1 MYKDPKKPAFTMA
14 RAGVAAAA
22 AVLTTVALSVACAA
36 QAAAVSEVAAVSNI
50 AGSPI
55 PGASGSISRVTSGA
69 EMLHVTVGHSLFL
82 NTRSRLRRVYLSDPN
97 MLNSVT
103 LSPNQIVVTA
113 MVSGISSLVILD
125 EAGQAQ
131 SYVVSSDLDVAGLR
145 SAMSE
150 AMHGDAVNIEGSG
163 DRVTLSGKVG
173 SDALADTAVK
183 LAGLYSKEVA
193 NALTVSPDHPKQVR
207 LKVRI
212 LEVDRSKAEQLG
224 INLFNP
230 GGNTS
235 FLASTTTSQYA
246 STAVYSPN
254 GTASGMLTTSD
265 PLNFLLYSSKLNLGT
280 TVKDLES
287 KQVLQI
293 LAEPT
298 ITTISGKTAD
308 FLSGGEFPFPMVQP
322 GSNGTAPVV
331 TISFRQY
338 GVKLEFT
345 PIVNEDGS
353 IRLKVAPEVSSL
365 DYTNAVTIGGF
376 TVPALATRRAETE
389 VELRSDQSF
398 AISGLLDQRTTDIMS
413 KTPGAANIP
422 ILGALFKSKNVNHA
436 TTELVVVVTPTLVDP
451 LTDTAEPRQP
461 DLPIPTL
468 NTGKFD
474 KSLGRNLNPHP
485 AAPAIN
491 PEQPP
496 ASNPAPAAI
505 ATPAPAATPTPA
517 PVAAPVAETAQ
528 KATPALAPAATATH
542 APAATATHA
551 PAATATHA
559 PAATPS
565 AAPVATPTHASV
577 AATVAETAQKAT
589 PAPAPAA
596 TPSHASVAATV
607 AETAQKATPAP
618 APAATPSAAP
628 AATPSAAPVA
638 TPTHASVAATVAE
651 TAQKAT
657 PAPAPSATP
666 SHASVAATVAETA
679 QKATPAFTPSAT
691 PVPAPA
697 ATPSAA
703 SVAATVAETAQ
714 KATPAHG
721 PAATPSPA
729 PVAATVAETA
739 QKATPAFTPSATP
752 VPAPAATPTHASV
765 AATAAESAQKATP
778 APAPSATP
786 VPAPAA
792 TPTHA
797 PVATPSPAPIVATVA
812 ETAQKARPAPAPQ
825 KTAVPPA
832 PKPAIGT
839 VVSTASTIASA
850 PPPSR
855 ETDIGALRPSSPF
868 GVADAPASGTAA
880 PPTVASTEGPVRY
893 VFENPTATPSNG
905 GKPAAAAEA
914 PSRSMV
920 QIMALSNPDD
930 AESMVAALKR
940 HGYNAAVDHDSQDPL
955 LHLEVG
961 PFTSKSDAEAMR
973 QRLLGDGYNAIVR

>member
-1 MYKDPKKPAFTMA
+1 MYKDQKKPAFPMA

-113 MVSGISSLVILD
+113 MGSGISSLVILD

-246 STAVYSPN
+246 SIATYSAN
-254 GTASGMLTTSD
+254 GTASGSLTTTD
-265 PLNFLLYSSKLNLGT
+265 PLNFLLYSSKLNLGA

-308 FLSGGEFPFPMVQP
+308 FLSGGEFPFPMLQP
-322 GSNGTAPVV
+322 GSNGSGSVV
-331 TISFRQY
+331 TITFRQY

-345 PIVNEDGS
+345 PTVNEDGS

-365 DYTNAVTIGGF
+365 DYTNSVTIAGF
-376 TVPALATRRAETE
+376 TIPALATRRAETE

-485 AAPAIN
+485 AAPALN

-496 ASNPAPAAI
+496 ASNPAPAATPAPAPAATASPAPVATPAPAPAATASPAPAATPAPAPAAATVAETAQKATPSPAPVAATVAETAQKATPSPALHNTAGSPAPVATPAPAPAATASPAPVAT
-505 ATPAPAATPTPA
+505 ATPAPAATASPAPVATPTPA
-517 PVAAPVAETAQ
+517 PAATPSRTPAAATVAESAQKATPSPALHNTAASPAPAATPTHAPAATASPAPVATPAHAPAATPTHAPIVATVAETAQ
-528 KATPALAPAATATH
+528 KATPAP
-542 APAATATHA
+542 
-551 PAATATHA
+551 A
-559 PAATPS
+559 PAATPTH
-565 AAPVATPTHASV
+565 APIVATVAETAQKATPAPAPVATPTPAPV

-596 TPSHASVAATV
+596 TPTS
-607 AETAQKATPAP
+607 
-618 APAATPSAAP
+618 
-628 AATPSAAPVA
+628 
-638 TPTHASVAATVAE
+638 
-651 TAQKAT
+651 
-657 PAPAPSATP
+657 
-666 SHASVAATVAETA
+666 
-679 QKATPAFTPSAT
+679 
-691 PVPAPA
+691 
-697 ATPSAA
+697 
-703 SVAATVAETAQ
+703 
-714 KATPAHG
+714 
-721 PAATPSPA
+721 A
-729 PVAATVAETA
+729 PVAATVAELA
-739 QKATPAFTPSATP
+739 QKAT
-752 VPAPAATPTHASV
+752 
-765 AATAAESAQKATP
+765 
-778 APAPSATP
+778 
-786 VPAPAA
+786 
-792 TPTHA
+792 
-797 PVATPSPAPIVATVA
+797 
-812 ETAQKARPAPAPQ
+812 PAPAPQ

-832 PKPAIGT
+832 SKPAIGT
-839 VVSTASTIASA
+839 AVSTASTVASA
-850 PPPSR
+850 QPPSR
-855 ETDIGALRPSSPF
+855 ETDIGASRPSSPL

-880 PPTVASTEGPVRY
+880 PPTVASSEGPVRY
-893 VFENPTATPSNG
+893 VFDNPTATPSTG

-961 PFTSKSDAEAMR
+961 PFTSKTDAEAMR

>member
-1 MYKDPKKPAFTMA
+1 VRRKMYKDPKKSAFPMA

-113 MVSGISSLVILD
+113 MGSGISSLVILD

-173 SDALADTAVK
+173 SDAQADTAVK

-246 STAVYSPN
+246 SIATYSAN
-254 GTASGMLTTSD
+254 GTASGSLTTTD
-265 PLNFLLYSSKLNLGT
+265 PLNFLLYSSKLNLGA

-308 FLSGGEFPFPMVQP
+308 FLSGGEFPFPMLQP
-322 GSNGTAPVV
+322 GSNGSGSVV
-331 TISFRQY
+331 TITFRQY

-345 PIVNEDGS
+345 PTVNEDGS

-365 DYTNAVTIGGF
+365 DYTNSVTIAGF
-376 TVPALATRRAETE
+376 TIPALATRRAETE

-485 AAPAIN
+485 AAPALN

-496 ASNPAPAAI
+496 ASNPAPAATP
-505 ATPAPAATPTPA
+505 APAPAATASPAPAATATPA
-517 PVAAPVAETAQ
+517 PIVATVAETAQ
-528 KATPALAPAATATH
+528 KATPAPALHNTAGSPAPV
-542 APAATATHA
+542 
-551 PAATATHA
+551 
-559 PAATPS
+559 ATP
-565 AAPVATPTHASV
+565 APAPVATPTHAPAATPVPAPAATPSHAPVATPTPAPAATASPAPVATPAPAPAATPAPAPAATPSHAPAAATVAESAQKATPAPAPVATPTHAPIVATVAETAQKATPAPAPVATPTPAPIVATVAETAQKATPAPAPVATPSHAPV

-596 TPSHASVAATV
+596 TPTSAPVAATV

-618 APAATPSAAP
+618 APAATPTS
-628 AATPSAAPVA
+628 
-638 TPTHASVAATVAE
+638 
-651 TAQKAT
+651 
-657 PAPAPSATP
+657 
-666 SHASVAATVAETA
+666 
-679 QKATPAFTPSAT
+679 
-691 PVPAPA
+691 
-697 ATPSAA
+697 
-703 SVAATVAETAQ
+703 
-714 KATPAHG
+714 
-721 PAATPSPA
+721 A
-729 PVAATVAETA
+729 PVAATVAELA
-739 QKATPAFTPSATP
+739 QKAT
-752 VPAPAATPTHASV
+752 
-765 AATAAESAQKATP
+765 
-778 APAPSATP
+778 
-786 VPAPAA
+786 
-792 TPTHA
+792 
-797 PVATPSPAPIVATVA
+797 
-812 ETAQKARPAPAPQ
+812 PAPAPQ

-839 VVSTASTIASA
+839 AVSTASTVASA
-850 PPPSR
+850 QPPSR
-855 ETDIGALRPSSPF
+855 ETDIGASRPSSPL

-880 PPTVASTEGPVRY
+880 PPTVASSEGPVRY
-893 VFENPTATPSNG
+893 VFDNPTATPSTG

-961 PFTSKSDAEAMR
+961 PFTSKTDAEAMR

>member
-1 MYKDPKKPAFTMA
+1 MYKDQKKPAFPMA

-22 AVLTTVALSVACAA
+22 AVLSTVALSLACAA

-50 AGSPI
+50 AASPI

-82 NTRSRLRRVYLSDPN
+82 NTRSRLRRVYLSDPA

-113 MVSGISSLVILD
+113 MGSGISSLVILD

-193 NALTVSPDHPKQVR
+193 NALTVSPGHPKQVR

-451 LTDTAEPRQP
+451 LTDTADPRQP

-474 KSLGRNLNPHP
+474 KSLGKNLNPHP

-496 ASNPAPAAI
+496 TSNPAPAAT
-505 ATPAPAATPTPA
+505 ATPASVATPSPA
-517 PVAAPVAETAQ
+517 PVATPSHAPVATPAHAPAAATVAETAQ
-528 KATPALAPAATATH
+528 KATPAPAPHNTAASPAT
-542 APAATATHA
+542 
-551 PAATATHA
+551 
-559 PAATPS
+559 AATP
-565 AAPVATPTHASV
+565 AHAPV

-596 TPSHASVAATV
+596 TPTHAPVATPAPAPVATPSPAPIAATV

-618 APAATPSAAP
+618 APAATPSPAP
-628 AATPSAAPVA
+628 VVTPSP
-638 TPTHASVAATVAE
+638 ASIAATVAE

-657 PAPAPSATP
+657 PAPAPHNTAASPATAATP
-666 SHASVAATVAETA
+666 SPAPIAATVAETA
-679 QKATPAFTPSAT
+679 QKATPT
-691 PVPAPA
+691 PAPV
-697 ATPSAA
+697 ATPS
-703 SVAATVAETAQ
+703 
-714 KATPAHG
+714 H
-721 PAATPSPA
+721 A
-729 PVAATVAETA
+729 PVAATVAESAQKATPTPAPVATPSHAPVVTPSPAPVAVTVAESA
-739 QKATPAFTPSATP
+739 QKATPALTPSATP
-752 VPAPAATPTHASV
+752 VPAPAATPTPAPV
-765 AATAAESAQKATP
+765 AVTVAELAQKA
-778 APAPSATP
+778 APT
-786 VPAPAA
+786 
-792 TPTHA
+792 
-797 PVATPSPAPIVATVA
+797 
-812 ETAQKARPAPAPQ
+812 PAPQ

-850 PPPSR
+850 QPPSR
-855 ETDIGALRPSSPF
+855 ETDIGASRPSSPL
-868 GVADAPASGTAA
+868 GVTDAPASGTAA
-880 PPTVASTEGPVRY
+880 PPTVASSESPVRY
-893 VFENPTATPSNG
+893 VFDNPTATPSTS
-905 GKPAAAAEA
+905 GKPAAAPEA

-940 HGYNAAVDHDSQDPL
+940 HGYNAAVDHDSQDSL

-961 PFTSKSDAEAMR
+961 PFTSKTDAEAMR

>member
-1 MYKDPKKPAFTMA
+1 MYKDQKKPAFPMA

-113 MVSGISSLVILD
+113 MGSGISSLVILD

-246 STAVYSPN
+246 SIATYSAN
-254 GTASGMLTTSD
+254 GTASGSLTTTD
-265 PLNFLLYSSKLNLGT
+265 PLNFLLYSSKLNLGA

-308 FLSGGEFPFPMVQP
+308 FLSGGEFPFPMLQP
-322 GSNGTAPVV
+322 GSNGSGSVV
-331 TISFRQY
+331 TITFRQY

-345 PIVNEDGS
+345 PTVNEDGS

-365 DYTNAVTIGGF
+365 DYTNSVTIAGF
-376 TVPALATRRAETE
+376 TIPALATRRAETE

-485 AAPAIN
+485 AAPALN

-496 ASNPAPAAI
+496 ASNPAPAATPAPAPA
-505 ATPAPAATPTPA
+505 ATASPAPAATATPAPVATPAPAPAATPAAETAQKATPAPALHNTAGSPA
-517 PVAAPVAETAQ
+517 PVATPAPAPAAATVAETAQ
-528 KATPALAPAATATH
+528 KATPAPAPVATPTPAPSATPTPAPAATASP
-542 APAATATHA
+542 APV
-551 PAATATHA
+551 
-559 PAATPS
+559 ATP
-565 AAPVATPTHASV
+565 AHAPVATPTHAPIVATVAETAQKATPAPAPAATPTHAPIVATVAETAQKATPAPAPVATPTPAPV

-596 TPSHASVAATV
+596 TPMS
-607 AETAQKATPAP
+607 
-618 APAATPSAAP
+618 
-628 AATPSAAPVA
+628 
-638 TPTHASVAATVAE
+638 
-651 TAQKAT
+651 
-657 PAPAPSATP
+657 
-666 SHASVAATVAETA
+666 
-679 QKATPAFTPSAT
+679 
-691 PVPAPA
+691 
-697 ATPSAA
+697 
-703 SVAATVAETAQ
+703 
-714 KATPAHG
+714 
-721 PAATPSPA
+721 A
-729 PVAATVAETA
+729 PVAATVAELA
-739 QKATPAFTPSATP
+739 QKAT
-752 VPAPAATPTHASV
+752 
-765 AATAAESAQKATP
+765 
-778 APAPSATP
+778 
-786 VPAPAA
+786 
-792 TPTHA
+792 
-797 PVATPSPAPIVATVA
+797 
-812 ETAQKARPAPAPQ
+812 PAPAPQ

-839 VVSTASTIASA
+839 AVSTASTVASA
-850 PPPSR
+850 QPPSR
-855 ETDIGALRPSSPF
+855 ETDIGASRPSSPL

-880 PPTVASTEGPVRY
+880 PPTVASSEGPVRY
-893 VFENPTATPSNG
+893 VFDNPTATPSTG

-961 PFTSKSDAEAMR
+961 PFTSKTDAEAMR

>member
-1 MYKDPKKPAFTMA
+1 MYKGQKNPAFPMA

-113 MVSGISSLVILD
+113 MGSGISSLVILD

-131 SYVVSSDLDVAGLR
+131 SYVVSADLDVAGLR

-173 SDALADTAVK
+173 SDAQADTAVK

-212 LEVDRSKAEQLG
+212 LEVDRSKAEQYG

-235 FLASTTTSQYA
+235 FLASTTTSQYS
-246 STAVYSPN
+246 STATYSPN
-254 GTASGMLTTSD
+254 GTTSGMLTTTD
-265 PLNFLLYSSKLNLGT
+265 PLNFLLYSSKLNLGA

-308 FLSGGEFPFPMVQP
+308 FLSGGEFPFPMLQP
-322 GSNGTAPVV
+322 GSNGSGSVV
-331 TISFRQY
+331 TITFRQY
-338 GVKLEFT
+338 GVKVEFT
-345 PIVNEDGS
+345 PTVNEDGS

-365 DYTNAVTIGGF
+365 DYTNSVTIAGF
-376 TVPALATRRAETE
+376 TIPALATRRAETE

-422 ILGALFKSKNVNHA
+422 ILGALFKSKNINHA

-474 KSLGRNLNPHP
+474 KSLGKNLNPHP
-485 AAPAIN
+485 AAPALN

-496 ASNPAPAAI
+496 ASNPAPAA
-505 ATPAPAATPTPA
+505 
-517 PVAAPVAETAQ
+517 
-528 KATPALAPAATATH
+528 
-542 APAATATHA
+542 
-551 PAATATHA
+551 
-559 PAATPS
+559 
-565 AAPVATPTHASV
+565 
-577 AATVAETAQKAT
+577 T

-596 TPSHASVAATV
+596 TASPAPAASC
-607 AETAQKATPAP
+607 TPAP
-618 APAATPSAAP
+618 APGSNCNACSG
-628 AATPSAAPVA
+628 S
-638 TPTHASVAATVAE
+638 
-651 TAQKAT
+651 
-657 PAPAPSATP
+657 
-666 SHASVAATVAETA
+666 
-679 QKATPAFTPSAT
+679 
-691 PVPAPA
+691 
-697 ATPSAA
+697 
-703 SVAATVAETAQ
+703 
-714 KATPAHG
+714 
-721 PAATPSPA
+721 
-729 PVAATVAETA
+729 
-739 QKATPAFTPSATP
+739 
-752 VPAPAATPTHASV
+752 
-765 AATAAESAQKATP
+765 
-778 APAPSATP
+778 
-786 VPAPAA
+786 
-792 TPTHA
+792 
-797 PVATPSPAPIVATVA
+797 
-812 ETAQKARPAPAPQ
+812 
-825 KTAVPPA
+825 VPP
-832 PKPAIGT
+832 G
-839 VVSTASTIASA
+839 SM
-850 PPPSR
+850 
-855 ETDIGALRPSSPF
+855 LR
-868 GVADAPASGTAA
+868 
-880 PPTVASTEGPVRY
+880 
-893 VFENPTATPSNG
+893 
-905 GKPAAAAEA
+905 
-914 PSRSMV
+914 
-920 QIMALSNPDD
+920 
-930 AESMVAALKR
+930 
-940 HGYNAAVDHDSQDPL
+940 
-955 LHLEVG
+955 
-961 PFTSKSDAEAMR
+961 
-973 QRLLGDGYNAIVR
+973 